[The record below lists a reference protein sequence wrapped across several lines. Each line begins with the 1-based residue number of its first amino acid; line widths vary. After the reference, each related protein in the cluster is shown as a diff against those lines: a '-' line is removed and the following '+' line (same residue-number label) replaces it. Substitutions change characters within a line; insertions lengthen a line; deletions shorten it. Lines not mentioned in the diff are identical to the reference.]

1 MDQGDGP
8 VISALY
14 ARKQIAEAIHVADPA
29 QLYALIGLTPEQ
41 LEDPSTMLPLDSYYD
56 LLEAI
61 AASENPE
68 LRFHMRVCA
77 GMRCEA
83 FGAFGL
89 AFKSAPTLRHA
100 FERMGRYTRL
110 HNQVS
115 TFRFVD
121 RDGVFCWTHEKP
133 RDPRL
138 GAQLSSEAAMGTT
151 LTLCRETTT
160 PGLTP
165 LRVQFAHER
174 CGSIE
179 PLVEHFGIEP
189 VFGAAI
195 DGIQFALV
203 DIDRATSVGDAAIWK
218 FFTDHLETTLP
229 RDETAEPGL
238 ETLVVAEIAKLLSG
252 GVPQLSEVA
261 ATLAMGP
268 RTLQRRL
275 SERGKTY
282 QALVDEARRQLAQQL
297 VSGSRYSLS
306 EIAFLTGF
314 SEQSAFTRA
323 FKRWVGTTP
332 ASYRKDISN

>member
-1 MDQGDGP
+1 MALGADGQQA
-8 VISALY
+8 ALLHT
-14 ARKQIAEAIHVADPA
+14 RLSIIDLDPRA
-29 QLYALIGLTPEQ
+29 NQPLERDGLTVAYNGEIYNY
-41 LEDPSTMLPLDSYYD
+41 LELKAE
-56 LLEAI
+56 LE
-61 AASENPE
+61 S
-68 LRFHMRVCA
+68 L
-77 GMRCEA
+77 G
-83 FGAFGL
+83 
-89 AFKSAPTLRHA
+89 HA
-100 FERMGRYTRL
+100 FETTSDTEVLLAAWRQWGPAALDRMEGMWAFALSDTRA
-110 HNQVS
+110 
-115 TFRFVD
+115 
-121 RDGVFCWTHEKP
+121 G
-133 RDPRL
+133 
-138 GAQLSSEAAMGTT
+138 T

-323 FKRWVGTTP
+323 FKRWSGQTP
-332 ASYRKDISN
+332 GAYRMSSTA